1 MQQFNVRHIKT
12 SDWKDIH
19 ELNVKMGYNYGPE
32 NVERR
37 IQSILDASTDIVLVI
52 EVEGKVVGYVHGT
65 PYNTLYTDRMI
76 NIIAFVFTVEYREC
90 KEMTTAIIEKF
101 EKEAKRNGFF
111 GVRMSANSDRVVLHG
126 IMLDNG
132 YESRRVQNHYIKQI

>member
-1 MQQFNVRHIKT
+1 MEFNIRRIKT
-12 SDWKDIH
+12 DDWKDIH
-19 ELNVKMGYNYGPE
+19 ELNVKAGYNFGPE

-37 IQSILDASTDIVLVI
+37 IQSILDSAIDIVLVV

-65 PYNTLYTDRMI
+65 PYNTLYADRLA

-90 KEMTTAIIEKF
+90 KEMTDAIIAEF

-111 GVRMSANSDRVVLHG
+111 GVRMTANTDRVVLNR
-126 IMLDNG
+126 IMLENG
-132 YESRRVQNHYIKQI
+132 FENTRELKHYIKYFD

>member
-52 EVEGKVVGYVHGT
+52 EVEGKVVGSVHGT